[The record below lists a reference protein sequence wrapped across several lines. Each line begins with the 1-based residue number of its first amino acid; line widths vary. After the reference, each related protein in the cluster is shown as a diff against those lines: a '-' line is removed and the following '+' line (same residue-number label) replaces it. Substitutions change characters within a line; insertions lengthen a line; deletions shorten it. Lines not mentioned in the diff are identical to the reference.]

1 MRRTV
6 RLNNGNELQLECNA
20 ASPIIFKRH
29 WNEDLMNG
37 FQNLESKDPSE
48 TITFMEKAVYTF
60 SKTAEFG
67 VKAAL
72 NIEVDINGIEFIEF
86 LSQFDFL
93 EIASGEVLNTVMEM
107 WGINIRSEAE
117 LKNLQSPQQEN
128 PQ

>member
-37 FQNLESKDPSE
+37 FQNMESKDSSE
-48 TITFMEKAVYTF
+48 TISFMGKAVYTF
-60 SKTAEFG
+60 SKTAELG
-67 VKAAL
+67 VKVAL
-72 NIEVDINGIEFIEF
+72 NTEVDINGIEFIEF